1 MLPVARLDSRLS
13 WPPPAQAAPAPRG
26 PCKVGV
32 DMEWQEVLGRCGL
45 GGELWVPPPPGLQQE
60 GLHLMGGSIL

>member
-1 MLPVARLDSRLS
+1 
-13 WPPPAQAAPAPRG
+13 
-26 PCKVGV
+26 
-32 DMEWQEVLGRCGL
+32 MEWQEVLGRCGL